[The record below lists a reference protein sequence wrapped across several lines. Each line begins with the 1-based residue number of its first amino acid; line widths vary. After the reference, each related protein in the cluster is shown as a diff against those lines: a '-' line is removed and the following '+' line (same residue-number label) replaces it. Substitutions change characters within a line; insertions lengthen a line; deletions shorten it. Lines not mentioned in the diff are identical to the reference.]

1 MDASSN
7 RSGIRLK
14 TALIALIALIAA
26 RALHA
31 QSPNPTPALAPT
43 AIEASGTA
51 QPEGASGRQ
60 AKPIVRAREFLA
72 VTAHPLASE
81 AAYSVLEAGG
91 SAVDA
96 AIAAQ
101 AVLALVE
108 PQSSGVGG
116 GGFLLHHDPLT
127 GQVHAYDGRETAPA
141 GARPDRFV
149 NAAGQPL
156 GFVAAVVGGRSVG
169 VPGLIRMLELAHRD
183 HGALPWK
190 PLFDAAIQHAQE
202 GFAVSPRLHT
212 LLARD
217 RWLRDDDEARAL
229 FYGAHGEPLPIG
241 ARLRNPA
248 LAEVLG
254 AIAQGGAR
262 TLHEGP
268 IASDIARRVR
278 GHPSNP
284 GDLGEDDLRTYQ
296 ALRRAPVCSAY
307 RQWLVCGMPP
317 PSAGAISVAQILAL
331 HRHGFG
337 GATDTTDPVL
347 KVHRFT
353 EAGRLAF
360 ADRDRWIADPEFA
373 HVPAK
378 ALLDPRY
385 LGARAALIGP
395 SSMGMAPPGDPER
408 FLAESPPKFAFE
420 GETESTTHLTIVDAK
435 GRTVVLTS
443 SIEQAFGSRVM
454 VRGFLL
460 NNQLTDFSF
469 QANLAS
475 GLHPN
480 RVQGGKRPRSSM
492 APTLV
497 FGPAP
502 GASPHPEPERDAASP
517 AHSPAF
523 AAPPAIATHVG
534 ARPMVLAI
542 GSPGGPAIINYVARA
557 LIGVLDEG
565 QPLQQVINAP
575 NLGSR
580 NGPTELEPDD
590 SLAAIGDSL
599 AARGHR
605 IVTTPMTSGLHGITR
620 RCLNSGEDCILES
633 GTDPRREGLARGR

>member
-1 MDASSN
+1 MDASPHW
-7 RSGIRLK
+7 SGIRLK
-14 TALIALIALIAA
+14 TALFVPLALLAA
-26 RALHA
+26 SALHA
-31 QSPNPTPALAPT
+31 QSPDPSSTLAP
-43 AIEASGTA
+43 AVIEPASAA

-60 AKPIVRAREFLA
+60 AKPVARARHFLA

-81 AAYSVLEAGG
+81 AAYSVLDAGG

-116 GGFLLHHDPLT
+116 GGFLIHHDPLT

-141 GARPDRFV
+141 NARPDRFV

-169 VPGLIRMLELAHRD
+169 VPGLMRMLELAHRD
-183 HGALPWK
+183 HGALPW
-190 PLFDAAIQHAQE
+190 PLLFDAAIQHARE
-202 GFAVSPRLHT
+202 GFAVSPRLHA

-217 RWLRDDDEARAL
+217 RWLRDDHEARTL
-229 FYGAHGEPLPIG
+229 FYGADGEPLPIG
-241 ARLRNPA
+241 AKLRNPA
-248 LAEVLG
+248 LAEVLA
-254 AIAQGGAR
+254 AIAQNGAR
-262 TLHEGP
+262 ALHEGP
-268 IASDIARRVR
+268 IASDIVRRVR

-296 ALRRAPVCSAY
+296 ALRRAPLCSAY

-331 HRHGFG
+331 YGHRSG
-337 GATDTTDPVL
+337 GPTGASDPVL
-347 KVHRFT
+347 KVHRFA

-360 ADRDRWIADPEFA
+360 ADRDRWIADPAFA

-395 SSMGMAPPGDPER
+395 SSMGVAPPGDPER
-408 FLAESPPKFAFE
+408 FLAESAPKAALE
-420 GETESTTHLTIVDAK
+420 GETESTTHLTIVDSK

-443 SIEQAFGSRVM
+443 SIEHAFGSRVM

-469 QANLAS
+469 QANLAN
-475 GLHPN
+475 GPHPN
-480 RVQGGKRPRSSM
+480 RVEGGKRPRSSM

-497 FGPAP
+497 FGPA
-502 GASPHPEPERDAASP
+502 SRDVPHTEPDRTHAP
-517 AHSPAF
+517 PTHSAAF
-523 AAPPAIATHVG
+523 AAPPAIATHAG

-542 GSPGGPAIINYVARA
+542 GSPGGPAIINFVART
-557 LIGVLDEG
+557 LIGVLEEG

-580 NGPTELEPDD
+580 NGPTELELDD
-590 SLAAIGDSL
+590 SLAAVAGAL

-605 IVTTPMTSGLHGITR
+605 IVTTSMTSGLHGITR
-620 RCLNSGEDCILES
+620 RCSNSGEDCVLES